1 MQSWNLAGRG
11 MQVILFCC
19 FADCFFEEDLEAT
32 GWDLLTWS
40 FFWLGRLWNQE
51 KHSIHV
57 LIRAQSWAGTCE
69 YIYEALIFLLC
80 AFGFPYKMPKDMIVK
95 YRVELFHFPHPFHR
109 ITDNF
114 CFKKAPVVYSC
125 VLFPAQMLCFVKWP
139 TVYSFNNS
147 SVVTNS
153 NLCIYEST
161 WHICMFTLLQWMLP
175 RFWKW
180 TDLYLNDSKIPVQ
193 EHGTPSELRRILLS
207 GLSNQV
213 MMSPSFSSV
222 MLAFRRARKAS
233 NGNYHSSP
241 PLTAQFPEFK
251 GPSLMVK
258 KEKQNWLF

>member
-114 CFKKAPVVYSC
+114 CFKEVPVAYSC

-147 SVVTNS
+147 IYVFMYLWEHVAHLYVHVTAVNATLFLKMNWFIFERQQNPS
-153 NLCIYEST
+153 TRT
-161 WHICMFTLLQWMLP
+161 WHTF
-175 RFWKW
+175 
-180 TDLYLNDSKIPVQ
+180 
-193 EHGTPSELRRILLS
+193 RIETHI
-207 GLSNQV
+207 
-213 MMSPSFSSV
+213 
-222 MLAFRRARKAS
+222 AFR
-233 NGNYHSSP
+233 
-241 PLTAQFPEFK
+241 T
-251 GPSLMVK
+251 V
-258 KEKQNWLF
+258 